1 MNARRCK
8 PVFCPEITLP
18 MSAITI
24 RTSSPA
30 DASAVRALYQRVARE
45 SGGLARQPDEI
56 TADYVLHF
64 LSRAQAQGV
73 GLVAEWDGQ
82 LVAEIHTYTA
92 GLRIF
97 AHVLG
102 DLTVAVDAS
111 AQGQGLGRR
120 LFETLLAEALA
131 RFPHV
136 SRVELLVRESNAR
149 AIALY
154 ERLGLRHE
162 GRFEGRVAGAHGL
175 EADIPMAW
183 HAPRSTQATQTS

>member
-1 MNARRCK
+1 MSS
-8 PVFCPEITLP
+8 ITLRP
-18 MSAITI
+18 ST
-24 RTSSPA
+24 PA
-30 DASAVRALYQRVARE
+30 DASAVRTLYQRVARE

-56 TADYVLHF
+56 TDDYVLHF
-64 LSRAQAQGV
+64 LRRAQAQGV
-73 GLVAEWDGQ
+73 GLVAERDGH
-82 LVAEIHTYTA
+82 LVAEIHAYA
-92 GLRIF
+92 SGLRIF

-102 DLTVAVDAS
+102 DLTVAVDGS
-111 AQGQGLGRR
+111 AQGIGLGRR
-120 LFETLLAEALA
+120 LFETLLAEVQT

-154 ERLGLRHE
+154 ERLGFRHE

-183 HAPRSTQATQTS
+183 HAPQPTQATQTS